1 MDYKEIINNFKSELE
16 NRINMYKSL
25 IELLSKKDG
34 MATRITTNKLLL
46 LEAESI
52 LGILENLEKNKKGGN

>member
-16 NRINMYKSL
+16 NRINMYKSS
-25 IELLSKKDG
+25 IELLSEKDG
-34 MATRITTNKLLL
+34 TSTRITTNKLLL

-52 LGILENLEKNKKGGN
+52 LGILENLEKK

>member
-25 IELLSKKDG
+25 IELLSEKDG
-34 MATRITTNKLLL
+34 TSTRITTNKLLL

>member
-1 MDYKEIINNFKSELE
+1 MDYKEIIDNFKLELKK
-16 NRINMYKSL
+16 RCDTYKKL
-25 IELLSKKDG
+25 IELLSEKDG
-34 MATRITTNKLLL
+34 TATRITTNKLLL

>member
-34 MATRITTNKLLL
+34 TATRITTNKLLL

-52 LGILENLEKNKKGGN
+52 LGILENLEKK